1 MAEYK
6 YTPADFKSD
15 QIVKWCP
22 GCGDH
27 AILNAVQRAMPE
39 VADALDIPHH
49 KFTFV
54 SGIGCSSRFIYYMKT
69 FGFHTIHGRAN
80 AIATGIKVANPDL
93 SVWVCSGDGDSLA
106 IGGNHFIHAIRRNID
121 LNLIL
126 FNNEIYGLTKGQYSP
141 TTKLGKITKT
151 SPVGTV
157 EKPFNPGEL
166 VIGAKGTFY
175 ARTIDAE
182 VMLTKDCLVAAAKHK
197 GMAVVEA
204 LVNCVIFND
213 KTHATFAADKAT
225 RTKNTITLKHGEKML
240 FGEGNSKGLVF
251 KDMRLKVVTVGEDG
265 YTLDDVLTQD
275 AHCED
280 TTLHSMLAA
289 MKYPEYPVA
298 IGVIRDVKDEQVYDV
313 KVQEQVEEQK
323 AISKIHS
330 VDELLHSGE
339 TWTIE

>member
-1 MAEYK
+1 MAGYK

-15 QIVKWCP
+15 QLVKWCP

-39 VADALDIPHH
+39 VADALDIPHN

-69 FGFHTIHGRAN
+69 FGFHTIHGRPN
-80 AIATGIKVANPDL
+80 AVATGIKVANPDL

-121 LNLIL
+121 LNMIL

-151 SPVGTV
+151 SPYGTV

-166 VIGAKGTFY
+166 VIGAKGTFF

-197 GMAVVEA
+197 GMSVVEA

-213 KTHATFAADKAT
+213 KTHASFAGDKAT
-225 RTKNTITLKHGEKML
+225 RAENTITLRHGEKML
-240 FGEGNSKGLVF
+240 FGKDNQKGLVF
-251 KDMRLKVVTVGEDG
+251 ENMRLKVVTVGEDG
-265 YTLDDVLTQD
+265 YTLDDVLTHD
-275 AHCED
+275 AHCVD
-280 TTLHSMLAA
+280 TTLHNMLAA
-289 MKYPEYPVA
+289 MKWPEYPVA
-298 IGVIRDVKDEQVYDV
+298 VGIIREVEDENIYDKKVAQQVADVK
-313 KVQEQVEEQK
+313 
-323 AISKIHS
+323 AASKITCM
-330 VDELLHSGE
+330 DDLLRSGE
-339 TWTIE
+339 TWEIK

>member
-15 QIVKWCP
+15 QLVKWCP

-39 VADALDIPHH
+39 VADALDIPHN

-80 AIATGIKVANPDL
+80 AVATGIKVANPDL

-106 IGGNHFIHAIRRNID
+106 IGGNHFIHAIRRNIN
-121 LNLIL
+121 LNMIL

-151 SPVGTV
+151 SPYGTV

-166 VIGAKGTFY
+166 VIGAKGTFF

-213 KTHATFAADKAT
+213 KTHANFAADKAT
-225 RTKNTITLKHGEKML
+225 RAENTITLRHGEKML
-240 FGEGNSKGLVF
+240 FGKAMNKGLVF
-251 KDMRLKVVTVGEDG
+251 ENMRLKVVTVGEEG
-265 YTLDDVLTQD
+265 YTMDDVLTHD
-275 AHCED
+275 AQCED
-280 TTLHSMLAA
+280 TTLHNMLAA
-289 MKYPEYPVA
+289 MKWPEYPVA
-298 IGVIRDVKDEQVYDV
+298 VGVIRDVADENIYDV
-313 KVQEQVEEQK
+313 KVEQQLADVK
-323 AISKIHS
+323 ASSKIQC
-330 VDELLHSGE
+330 VDDLLRSGE
-339 TWTIE
+339 TWEIK

>member
-15 QIVKWCP
+15 QLVKWCP

-39 VADALDIPHH
+39 VADALDIPHN

-80 AIATGIKVANPDL
+80 AVATGIKVANPDL

-121 LNLIL
+121 LNMIL

-151 SPVGTV
+151 SPYGTV

-166 VIGAKGTFY
+166 VIGAKGTFF

-197 GMAVVEA
+197 GMSVVEA

-213 KTHATFAADKAT
+213 KTHASFAGDKAT
-225 RTKNTITLKHGEKML
+225 RDENTITLRHGEKML
-240 FGEGNSKGLVF
+240 FGKDNQKGLVF
-251 KDMRLKVVTVGEDG
+251 ENMRLKVVTVGEEG
-265 YTLDDVLTQD
+265 YTLDDVLTHD
-275 AHCED
+275 AHCVD
-280 TTLHSMLAA
+280 TTLHNMLAA
-289 MKYPEYPVA
+289 MKWPEYPVA
-298 IGVIRDVKDEQVYDV
+298 VGIIREVEDENIYDKKVAQQVADVK
-313 KVQEQVEEQK
+313 
-323 AISKIHS
+323 AASKITCM
-330 VDELLHSGE
+330 DDLLRSGE
-339 TWTIE
+339 TWEIK

>member
-15 QIVKWCP
+15 QLVKWCP

-39 VADALDIPHH
+39 VADALDIPHN

-121 LNLIL
+121 LNMIL

-151 SPVGTV
+151 SPYGTV
-157 EKPFNPGEL
+157 EKPFTPGEL
-166 VIGAKGTFY
+166 VIGAKGTFF

-197 GMAVVEA
+197 GMSVVEA

-213 KTHATFAADKAT
+213 KTHANFAADKAT
-225 RTKNTITLKHGEKML
+225 RAENTITLRHGEKML
-240 FGEGNSKGLVF
+240 FGKAMNKGLVF
-251 KDMRLKVVTVGEDG
+251 ENMRLKVVTVGEDG
-265 YTLDDVLTQD
+265 YTMDDVLTHD
-275 AHCED
+275 AHCQD
-280 TTLHSMLAA
+280 TTLHNMLAA
-289 MKYPEYPVA
+289 MKWPEYPVA
-298 IGVIRDVKDEQVYDV
+298 VGIIREVEDENVYDQRVEQQLADVK
-313 KVQEQVEEQK
+313 
-323 AISKIHS
+323 ASSKIQCM
-330 VDELLHSGE
+330 DDLLRSGE
-339 TWTIE
+339 TWEIK

>member
-15 QIVKWCP
+15 QLVKWCP

-39 VADALDIPHH
+39 VADALDIPHN

-80 AIATGIKVANPDL
+80 AVATGIKVANPDL

-121 LNLIL
+121 LNMIL

-151 SPVGTV
+151 SPFGTV
-157 EKPFNPGEL
+157 EKPFTPGEL
-166 VIGAKGTFY
+166 VIGAKGTFF

-182 VMLTKDCLVAAAKHK
+182 VMLTKDCVVAAAKHK

-213 KTHATFAADKAT
+213 KTHANFAADKVT
-225 RTKNTITLKHGEKML
+225 RTKNTITLRHGEKML
-240 FGEGNSKGLVF
+240 FGKDNQKGLVF
-251 KDMRLKVVTVGEDG
+251 ENMRLKVVTVGEDG
-265 YTLDDVLTQD
+265 YTLDDVLTHD
-275 AHCED
+275 AHCVD
-280 TTLHSMLAA
+280 TTLHNMLAA
-289 MKYPEYPVA
+289 MKWPEYPVA
-298 IGVIRDVKDEQVYDV
+298 VGIIREVEDENIYDKKVAQQVADVK
-313 KVQEQVEEQK
+313 
-323 AISKIHS
+323 AASKITCM
-330 VDELLHSGE
+330 DDLLRSGE
-339 TWTIE
+339 TWEIK

>member
-1 MAEYK
+1 MADYK

-15 QIVKWCP
+15 QLVKWCP

-39 VADALDIPHH
+39 VADALDIPHN

-80 AIATGIKVANPDL
+80 AVATGIKVANPDL
-93 SVWVCSGDGDSLA
+93 SVWVCTGDGDSLA

-121 LNLIL
+121 LNVIL

-151 SPVGTV
+151 SPFGTV

-166 VIGAKGTFY
+166 VIGAKGTFF
-175 ARTIDAE
+175 ARTIDME

-213 KTHATFAADKAT
+213 KTHAAFAGDKAT
-225 RTKNTITLKHGEKML
+225 RMQNTITLKHGEKML
-240 FGEGNSKGLVF
+240 FGEGNAKGLVF
-251 KDMRLKVVTVGEDG
+251 EDMRLKVVTVGEDG
-265 YTLDDVLTQD
+265 YTLDDVLTHD
-275 AHCED
+275 AHCKD

-298 IGVIRDVKDEQVYDV
+298 VGVIRDVEDENIYDEKVEAQVAE
-313 KVQEQVEEQK
+313 VQ
-323 AISKIHS
+323 ASAKIRS
-330 VDELLHSGE
+330 VDDLLRSGE

>member
-15 QIVKWCP
+15 QLVKWCP

-39 VADALDIPHH
+39 VADALDIPHN

-121 LNLIL
+121 LNMIL

-151 SPVGTV
+151 SPYGTV
-157 EKPFNPGEL
+157 EKPFTPGEL
-166 VIGAKGTFY
+166 VIGAKGTFF

-197 GMAVVEA
+197 GMSVVEA

-213 KTHATFAADKAT
+213 KTHANFAADKAT
-225 RTKNTITLKHGEKML
+225 RAENTITLRHGEKML
-240 FGEGNSKGLVF
+240 FGKAMNKGLVF
-251 KDMRLKVVTVGEDG
+251 ENMRLKVVTVGEDG
-265 YTLDDVLTQD
+265 YTMDDVLTHD
-275 AHCED
+275 AHCQD
-280 TTLHSMLAA
+280 TTLHNMLAA
-289 MKYPEYPVA
+289 MKWPEYPVA
-298 IGVIRDVKDEQVYDV
+298 VGIIREVEDENVYDQRVEQQLADVK
-313 KVQEQVEEQK
+313 
-323 AISKIHS
+323 ASSKIQC
-330 VDELLHSGE
+330 VDDLLRSGE
-339 TWTIE
+339 TWEIM

>member
-15 QIVKWCP
+15 QLVKWCP

-39 VADALDIPHH
+39 VADALDIPHN

-80 AIATGIKVANPDL
+80 AVATGIKVANPDL

-121 LNLIL
+121 LNMIL

-151 SPVGTV
+151 SPYGTV

-166 VIGAKGTFY
+166 VIGAKGTFF
-175 ARTIDAE
+175 ARTIDAD

-197 GMAVVEA
+197 GMSVVEA

-213 KTHATFAADKAT
+213 KTHASFAGDKAT
-225 RTKNTITLKHGEKML
+225 RAENTITLRHGEKML
-240 FGEGNSKGLVF
+240 FGKDNQKGLVF
-251 KDMRLKVVTVGEDG
+251 ENMRLKVVTVGEEG
-265 YTLDDVLTQD
+265 YTLDDVLTHD
-275 AHCED
+275 AHCVD
-280 TTLHSMLAA
+280 TTLHNMLAA
-289 MKYPEYPVA
+289 MKWPEYPVA
-298 IGVIRDVKDEQVYDV
+298 VGIIREVEDENIYDKKVAQQVADVK
-313 KVQEQVEEQK
+313 
-323 AISKIHS
+323 AASKITCM
-330 VDELLHSGE
+330 DDLLRSGE
-339 TWTIE
+339 TWEIK